1 MVGQV
6 MSETTTAPLADRAL
20 RVIPSGIAH
29 DVRFRRPAGP
39 YFRSGQGA
47 HKTDVDGRR
56 YIDFVQ
62 GHGSL
67 LHGHAPPFVVE
78 AVTRRAASGTHLGGN
93 HPGEVRWA
101 ELLCELVPSVERVRF
116 TASGTEATL
125 LALRL
130 ARTVTGRDVVVK
142 LEGHFHGWH
151 DYVVAGLEAPY
162 DRPSSPGIPAGVT
175 ASVEV
180 VAHERVA
187 ERLARGD
194 VAAVILEPNGAT
206 WGTRRLPPDYLSQL
220 IEVCRRTGTVSIFD
234 EVISGFR
241 AAPGGIQEL
250 TGLTPDLTTMAKVM
264 AGGLPGGAVGGS
276 SSLLEPLTLRTDD
289 PEWNR
294 WRHVHHPGTYNGNP
308 LSAAA
313 GCAVLERL
321 RDDGACAEATV
332 KGERLRRL
340 LRERLA
346 QCELPVA
353 VWGDASWFHVGPG
366 LNHEPRDVMEFKSL
380 PAALSRGLDR
390 ALLDRGI
397 DTMTLGGF
405 VSTAHDDEDLD
416 RTVEAY
422 GDAMDDIARTIT
434 TAKEA

>member
-1 MVGQV
+1 MVGQA
-6 MSETTTAPLADRAL
+6 MPEPTAEPLADRAL

-29 DVRFRRPAGP
+29 DVRFRRPHGP
-39 YFRSGQGA
+39 YFRSGAGA

-56 YIDFVQ
+56 YVDYVQ

-78 AVTRRAASGTHLGGN
+78 AVARRVAEGTHLGGN

-101 ELLCELVPSVERVRF
+101 ELLRDLVPSVERVRF

-130 ARTVTGRDVVVK
+130 ARTATGRDTVIK

-151 DYVVAGLEAPY
+151 DYVVAGLERPY
-162 DRPSSPGIPAGVT
+162 DRPSSPGIPAGVVG
-175 ASVEV
+175 SVEV
-180 VAHERVA
+180 VPHDQAAARI
-187 ERLARGD
+187 ARGD
-194 VAAVILEPNGAT
+194 VAALILEPNGAT
-206 WGTRRLPPDYLSQL
+206 WGTRRISSDLLGEL
-220 IEVCRRTGTVSIFD
+220 VAACRAAGAVSIFD

-241 AAPGGIQEL
+241 AAPGGIQQL

-264 AGGLPGGAVGGS
+264 AGGLPGGAVGGRS
-276 SSLLEPLTLRTDD
+276 ELMEPLELRGDD

-313 GCAVLERL
+313 GIAVLERL
-321 RDDGACAEATV
+321 TEDGACDRATATAA
-332 KGERLRRL
+332 RLRRL
-340 LRERLA
+340 LTERLA
-346 QCELPVA
+346 DCALPVA

-366 LNHEPRDVMEFKSL
+366 LEAEPQDVMDFKGL
-380 PAALSRGLDR
+380 PAPLYRGLDR

-405 VSTAHDDEDLD
+405 VSAAHDDEDVD

-422 GDAMDDIARTIT
+422 GEAMDEVARATS
-434 TAKEA
+434 TAKGA